1 MKKCIIIP
9 DSFKGTMSSVEVC
22 EIMKKAVLDNY
33 PQCEVITVPVADGG
47 EGTVDC
53 FLYALRDGRKV
64 IANVNGPYMKE
75 IQSFYGIAGDTAII
89 ETAAAAGI
97 MLTEKNPDPSATS
110 TFGAGQLLLD
120 ALDKGCNKIIIGLGG
135 SGTND
140 AGAGMAAALG
150 TRFYNKYGETF
161 IPVGANLGE
170 VVRIDNTEA
179 IEMLKGI
186 QITAMCDVDNPL
198 FGKNGAAYVFAPQK
212 GADPAMVE
220 LLDNNLRRFSDTIK
234 DSLNI
239 DVSGLKGGGAA
250 GGMGAG
256 LYAFL
261 GARLMRG
268 IDTVLSL
275 VEYDR
280 LLDGCDCVF
289 TGEGKLDK
297 QSFGGKV
304 VIEIGK
310 RASLKNV
317 PVIAVVGSKEKDTD
331 DVYNFGIKYVVTT
344 AVPGQSFESIKN
356 KCREDLYSSINNFIK
371 KLNL

>member
-22 EIMKKAVLDNY
+22 EIMKKAVLNNY
-33 PQCEVITVPVADGG
+33 PKSEVITVPVADGG

-53 FLYALRDGRKV
+53 FLYALRDGRRV
-64 IANVNGPYMKE
+64 NVNVNGPYMEK
-75 IQSFYGIAGDTAII
+75 IQSFYGISGDTAII

-97 MLTEKNPDPSATS
+97 TLTEKNPDPSATS
-110 TFGAGQLLLD
+110 TFGVGQLLLD
-120 ALDKGCNKIIIGLGG
+120 ALDKGCRKIIIGLGG

-140 AGAGMAAALG
+140 AGAGMAAASG
-150 TRFYNKYGETF
+150 TRFYNKYGEAF

-170 VVRIDNTEA
+170 VVRIDNTAAKEL
-179 IEMLKGI
+179 LKGI

-212 GADPAMVE
+212 GADSAMVE
-220 LLDNNLRRFSDTIK
+220 LLDNNLRRFSDMIK
-234 DSLNI
+234 DSLYI
-239 DVSGLKGGGAA
+239 DVSGLEGGGAA

-261 GARLMRG
+261 GARLRRG

-275 VEYDR
+275 VQFDS
-280 LLDGCDCVF
+280 LLEGCDCVF

-310 RASLKNV
+310 RASLKDI
-317 PVIAVVGSKEKDTD
+317 PVIAVVGSREKDTD
-331 DVYNFGIKYVVTT
+331 EVYNYGIKKVITT
-344 AVPGQSFESIKN
+344 SVQGQSYESIKQN
-356 KCREDLYSSINNFIK
+356 CKEDLYSAVD
-371 KLNL
+371 NLLKELIL

>member
-1 MKKCIIIP
+1 
-9 DSFKGTMSSVEVC
+9 
-22 EIMKKAVLDNY
+22 
-33 PQCEVITVPVADGG
+33 
-47 EGTVDC
+47 
-53 FLYALRDGRKV
+53 
-64 IANVNGPYMKE
+64 
-75 IQSFYGIAGDTAII
+75 
-89 ETAAAAGI
+89 
-97 MLTEKNPDPSATS
+97 
-110 TFGAGQLLLD
+110 
-120 ALDKGCNKIIIGLGG
+120 
-135 SGTND
+135 
-140 AGAGMAAALG
+140 
-150 TRFYNKYGETF
+150 
-161 IPVGANLGE
+161 
-170 VVRIDNTEA
+170 
-179 IEMLKGI
+179 
-186 QITAMCDVDNPL
+186 
-198 FGKNGAAYVFAPQK
+198 
-212 GADPAMVE
+212 
-220 LLDNNLRRFSDTIK
+220 
-234 DSLNI
+234 
-239 DVSGLKGGGAA
+239 
-250 GGMGAG
+250 MGAG